1 MDAAV
6 DLVTVVFPTG
16 SLLTCWQCLSAD
28 CEILRDLEDASL
40 RPCVVE
46 TGVRTARP
54 GCVRTWA
61 REKCTRH
68 VVELL

>member
-1 MDAAV
+1 VDAAV

-28 CEILRDLEDASL
+28 CEILRDLEGASL

-46 TGVRTARP
+46 TGAGTARP

-61 REKCTRH
+61 RELCTGH
-68 VVELL
+68 AVI